1 VVNRRDKAT
10 SFLAFASIA
19 AVPRSEWDTRRV
31 RDTMISLDEVPLLT
45 ADEKAWMRWRSFPR
59 RWRIAG
65 SWSTTDNWRG
75 SSRSPTLRE
84 RSKLAEGRPKHRAI
98 DLDRARAVKAV
109 S

>member
-45 ADEKAWMRWRSFPR
+45 ADEKAVD
-59 RWRIAG
+59 A
-65 SWSTTDNWRG
+65 
-75 SSRSPTLRE
+75 
-84 RSKLAEGRPKHRAI
+84 LAEPSAPMANRGLVVDNGQLAGLLSI
-98 DLDRARAVKAV
+98 TDLARALEVGRRPAQAQGDRP
-109 S
+109 